1 MSTGSL
7 MLEHVW
13 YPSLVHLS
21 SCSFQLVWSDVLL
34 HEGFRGGAV
43 LCLQRYRLI
52 KTSHGLYYESW
63 CFGDG
68 IYQVFLAV
76 LVMREVMTK
85 APINVQCGPV
95 RPMCQWGMWL
105 HDNSIATDFQLPTD
119 IFVPASCRCPN
130 CLILA
135 TTNTLKMQILL
146 TAPYSQSRLAT
157 LLRHQIP
164 GGGDPKAPQMHH
176 PYLIRKVRKTCM
188 R

>member
-1 MSTGSL
+1 

-52 KTSHGLYYESW
+52 KTSYGLYYESW

-105 HDNSIATDFQLPTD
+105 HDNSIATDSNYLQRYLSLLPADAQTVWFLPPP
-119 IFVPASCRCPN
+119 ILSRCKF
-130 CLILA
+130 CLQPLIPRADWRPCWGTRSLEVV
-135 TTNTLKMQILL
+135 TLRPHRCTIH
-146 TAPYSQSRLAT
+146 T
-157 LLRHQIP
+157 
-164 GGGDPKAPQMHH
+164 
-176 PYLIRKVRKTCM
+176 
-188 R
+188 